1 MLSPLLRREFRDFR
15 TFWIGQSVSLIG
27 DDITLFAIPIAA
39 VLLLNAHPADMGLL
53 TAAGLLPSLLLSL
66 PAGAWVDRWGC
77 RRLIMLVCDII
88 RAFLLASIPLAYALG
103 QLSLVQLYF
112 VAFTIG
118 IFDVFF
124 AVSYQSLFVSLV
136 PEEHYVSGQAL
147 LNGSRAGAMVAGNS
161 LAGLLVALIT
171 APGALLVDAGTFLV
185 SAVTLGRIQPAEA
198 PRAAKESG
206 AFAVGIRFIIKS
218 SIIRPSLAATT
229 TVNLFTFMINAIFI
243 LYATR
248 TLHVPPGELGV
259 VLGVAALGS
268 IIGSLVSGRI
278 ARAIG
283 TGPTFA
289 LGCVVFPVPLL
300 LFPLAG
306 GPHAAVLGCL
316 LAGEFLSG
324 FGVMMLDI
332 GCGALFASN
341 IPHELRA
348 RVSGA
353 FRMIN
358 YGIRPVG
365 ALLGGAL
372 GGSLGL
378 RPALWIAGVGA
389 SLCGLWLL
397 GTPVLSREP
406 APAPAVRDP
415 VA

>member
-1 MLSPLLRREFRDFR
+1 MRSPLLRREFRDFR

-27 DDITLFAIPIAA
+27 DDITLFAVPIAA
-39 VLLLNAHPADMGLL
+39 VLLLHAHPGDMGLL

-66 PAGAWVDRWGC
+66 PAGAWVDRWGR

-88 RAFLLASIPLAYALG
+88 RAVLLLSIPLAYALG
-103 QLSLVQLYF
+103 ELSLVQLYL
-112 VAFTIG
+112 VAFVIG
-118 IFDVFF
+118 VFDVFF
-124 AVSYQSLFVSLV
+124 SVSYQSLFVSLV

-171 APGALLVDAGTFLV
+171 APGALVVDAGTFVV
-185 SAVTLGRIQPAEA
+185 SAVTLGRIKPAEA

-206 AFAVGIRFIIKS
+206 ALAVGIRFIMSS
-218 SIIRPSLAATT
+218 SIVRPSLAATT

-259 VLGVAALGS
+259 ILGVAALGS
-268 IIGSLVSGRI
+268 IVGSLVSGRI

-283 TGPTFA
+283 TGPMFA
-289 LGCVVFPVPLL
+289 VGCVVFPVPLL

-306 GPHAAVLGCL
+306 GPHAAVLGFL

-332 GCGALFASN
+332 GIGALFAST

-372 GGSLGL
+372 GGWLGL
-378 RPALWIAGVGA
+378 RPALWIAAVGA

-406 APAPAVRDP
+406 AAPAP
-415 VA
+415 VAS

>member
-1 MLSPLLRREFRDFR
+1 MLSPLLRREYRDFR
-15 TFWIGQSVSLIG
+15 TFWIGQSVSLVG

-39 VLLLNAHPADMGLL
+39 VLLLHAHPADMGLL

-66 PAGAWVDRWGC
+66 PAGAWVDRWGR
-77 RRLIMLVCDII
+77 RRLIMLSCDIV
-88 RAFLLASIPLAYALG
+88 RALLLVSIPLAYALG
-103 QLSLVQLYF
+103 QLSLLHLYL
-112 VAFTIG
+112 VAFAIG
-118 IFDVFF
+118 VFDVFF

-161 LAGLLVALIT
+161 LAGLLVSVVT
-171 APGALLVDAGTFLV
+171 APGALLVDAGTFIV
-185 SAVTLGRIQPAEA
+185 SAVTLGRIKPAEA
-198 PRAAKESG
+198 PRAAKEAG
-206 AFAVGIRFIIKS
+206 ALAVGIRFIMRS
-218 SIIRPSLAATT
+218 PIIRPSLAATT

-243 LYATR
+243 LYASR
-248 TLHVPPGELGV
+248 TLHVPAGELGV

-268 IIGSLVSGRI
+268 IVGSLVTGRI

-289 LGCVVFPVPLL
+289 LGCVVFPVPLV

-306 GPHAAVLGCL
+306 GAHAVVLGCL

-332 GCGALFASN
+332 GVGALFAST

-372 GGSLGL
+372 GGWLGM
-378 RPALWIAGVGA
+378 RPALWIGALGA
-389 SLCGLWLL
+389 SFCALWLL
-397 GTPVLSREP
+397 GTPVLSREQ
-406 APAPAVRDP
+406 APAAAAREP
-415 VA
+415 VG